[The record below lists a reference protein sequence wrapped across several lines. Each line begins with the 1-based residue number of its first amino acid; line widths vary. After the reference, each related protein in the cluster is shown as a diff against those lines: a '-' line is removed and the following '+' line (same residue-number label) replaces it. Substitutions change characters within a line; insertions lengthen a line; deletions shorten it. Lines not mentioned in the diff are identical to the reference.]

1 LTAFFRK
8 LTLLVVSIGVSTF
21 YTNLRT
27 NQMPLTI
34 RAPVYDEAVEI
45 EDGGYVT
52 MREAADAEATPA
64 TNIVTPPPPA
74 VTVFDDATF
83 PPAPPVLVRQRA
95 VVIDPEDADYL
106 RGFGERLA
114 ALDAPIRTLLGDAVP
129 IGEPLEPFPTATALP
144 AVRAPAVG
152 PPGGFGFGFG
162 AAPVPSGWANGVPPY
177 EPNDRNNPINPNR
190 FNGMW

>member
-1 LTAFFRK
+1 
-8 LTLLVVSIGVSTF
+8 
-21 YTNLRT
+21 
-27 NQMPLTI
+27 MPLTI

-64 TNIVTPPPPA
+64 TNIATPPPA
-74 VTVFDDATF
+74 MTVFDDATF

-106 RGFGERLA
+106 RRFGERLA
-114 ALDAPIRTLLGDAVP
+114 GVDAPIRTLLGDVVP
-129 IGEPLEPFPTATALP
+129 IGEALEPFPTATALP

-190 FNGMW
+190 FSGML